1 MALKHQHIVVRAT
14 VNRPPMSEDELNGW
28 LRDLVKKIDMN
39 LLMGPYSI
47 YLDKEG
53 NRGMTGVCIIET
65 SHIAIHVWDE
75 DVPGLMQLDVYSC
88 KDFDKEV
95 VFEHFECFKPQDIEW
110 FMMDRTDR
118 LAHMDGE
125 IIQGQ

>member
-1 MALKHQHIVVRAT
+1 MLVHQHIIIRSH
-14 VNRPPMSEDELNGW
+14 VNKPPMSEEVLNQW
-28 LRDLVKKIDMN
+28 LIDLVKKIDMN
-39 LLMGPYSI
+39 ILKGPFSH

-75 DVPGLMQLDVYSC
+75 ESPGLIQLDVYSC

-95 VFEHFECFKPQDIEW
+95 VFDHFSCFEPVSSEW
-110 FMMDRTDR
+110 FMVDRTDN
-118 LAHMDGE
+118 LSLTNE
-125 IIQGQ
+125 ISLL